1 MDSEKKLYKALMKL
15 GYKGLFKI
23 VDSFDVCDIVAA
35 VKLDDYKGTKFALK
49 EDVKEEGLEEVP
61 EGCKIC
67 FLKFSN
73 PRNNRNLIYF
83 TKLKKKP

>member
-1 MDSEKKLYKALMKL
+1 MNL

-23 VDSFDVCDIVAA
+23 VDSFDVCDIVAL
-35 VKLDDYKGTKFALK
+35 VRLDNYKETKFAIK
-49 EDVKEEGLEEVP
+49 EDVKEERLEEEP
-61 EGCKIC
+61 EGCKIY